1 MRCLYIFD
9 KHKNIVSNAYWL
21 RFFSLFHFMHTR
33 LLKEKEDS
41 LMTCQQIY
49 KTLQEELTAKERQE
63 DDLKRRI
70 NLAENE
76 LEITKTL
83 LNQTKEEVVTLKSER
98 YSQE

>member
-9 KHKNIVSNAYWL
+9 KHKNIALNVHIGWG
-21 RFFSLFHFMHTR
+21 FSFLFHFRHTR

-41 LMTCQQIY
+41 LICQQIY

-76 LEITKTL
+76 LEITRTL
-83 LNQTKEEVVTLKSER
+83 LNQRQRKKL
-98 YSQE
+98 